1 MRISDWSSDVCS
13 SDLGTN
19 LDWVAVDHHNTGHP
33 HTHIIVRGKDERG
46 KDLIIARDYISRGL
60 RERACEL
67 VDLDFGP
74 RTDNAI
80 EQRLRAE
87 VEQERLTSID
97 RAMLRDVD
105 TDVLVSPETRGAF
118 DHDIRMGRLR
128 KLERTGLAHKVRSE
142 DNTAELHT
150 LM

>member
-74 RTDNAI
+74 RTDTSI
-80 EQRLRAE
+80 EQIGRASCR
-87 VEQERLTSID
+87 ERVCQYVWIS
-97 RAMLRDVD
+97 
-105 TDVLVSPETRGAF
+105 GAA
-118 DHDIRMGRLR
+118 G
-128 KLERTGLAHKVRSE
+128 S
-142 DNTAELHT
+142 
-150 LM
+150 

>member
-1 MRISDWSSDVCS
+1 MARVEE
-13 SDLGTN
+13 DLGTN

-87 VEQERLTSID
+87 VAQERPTSI
-97 RAMLRDVD
+97 
-105 TDVLVSPETRGAF
+105 
-118 DHDIRMGRLR
+118 
-128 KLERTGLAHKVRSE
+128 RSE
-142 DNTAELHT
+142 EHTSELQS